1 MKKSNKSATIS
12 QPILFNQATYSAD
25 QDEVKMSENQI
36 YQGQVSNKNRES
48 QDKNNFQQQLVNRK
62 QSNEQLLT
70 ANTPTKSAYL
80 SQPFG
85 KDQYSTSSYR
95 SLLISSRDTIMRK
108 KNSQNKPGTA
118 AGSMNL
124 QKNNGFITDR
134 FTMSQTNGFLFNQ
147 NKSRASRDV
156 SSQNGVKKNYQLKDG
171 YLSTNQVVSQANQN
185 INKSKSNTLSQN
197 DFCQM
202 FQKQNYDGMALEDY
216 FNQRENFQ
224 TEAIQIASPNQP
236 KQLSSQ
242 QNRKQ
247 KNMQNLSNS
256 QAAVFSQINN
266 NYQQLNQS
274 PEIATAI
281 FQKNQQSNAFT
292 NQIMGSSMYQSTLI
306 QQQINELCQNYQH
319 VDLTTLKNILV
330 NLIQREEEMLR
341 VLTSRC
347 SGVKE
352 LAEMI
357 YADIPLPMQ
366 QNQNH
371 VMSNPKSIDQQQS
384 PNNCVNSSYYDNT
397 TPIANNNQQILNQ
410 NNNLNI
416 LTGQPVND
424 LAKIRD
430 ALFSLSQS
438 LVSASQNEINLG
450 SKNREIERMN
460 LEISQLKKSI
470 SDYKEKNINLQK
482 LIELLQNR
490 VKTFQ
495 EDNNRMLIQM
505 NIEKKSAQ
513 VNSKKVTNL
522 EKRVEF
528 ILENDI
534 NTNLNPND
542 KLRQTLNEL
551 LRENEALKR
560 DLNHKNQ
567 DIDRL
572 QGQLKKLN
580 SHLARANKKMENMK
594 QNPAFNSQTTP
605 VQNPPSQQTENK
617 LSSMFQKDDI
627 ELLKNFKIPQNLNF
641 RVVSL
646 RSDQSILMS
655 DIIELGSH
663 AFSRQIL
670 GLENPEQKKQ
680 MVNFITSQLTS
691 YKDLSDKLNQIIN
704 HAYNMSTLET
714 FEDLSVHVSTHFPS
728 IFSAQRANLWVVDKQ
743 CGIFQSFSEQG
754 SGNIVTSKCLLNKGL
769 INDTFLLRV
778 PINSKNSQNKPLLYK
793 IDYQREECEFVN
805 STLLIPVFCNKERQQ
820 VKAILEISNS
830 QSEIFSFDEEYYGI
844 ILSYFLTSIF
854 SSIINQKI
862 FDIDCRYNTLLFNSY
877 EQLSQQKTRFNF
889 TQKVKMLVQQLF
901 NIDNS
906 HFYFVENDHLI
917 SYNKPNQQKDQFSL
931 EHGLAGIVAK
941 EKKSYIIHDIRSSSY
956 FNPLVD
962 ISSLLPI
969 YAIPLINKTNSDGSD
984 EQKEPVIGVIEIVLK
999 SKLKSKLEKEAIID
1013 SEDGYFGLDE
1023 PQTHIIQKFSK
1034 LVINTLLNNQFI
1046 D

>member
-1 MKKSNKSATIS
+1 
-12 QPILFNQATYSAD
+12 
-25 QDEVKMSENQI
+25 MSENHTNEDQH
-36 YQGQVSNKNRES
+36 SNKKRENE
-48 QDKNNFQQQLVNRK
+48 DKNNFQQQSHNRK
-62 QSNEQLLT
+62 QSNDQLFQT
-70 ANTPTKSAYL
+70 ANTPAKSAYL
-80 SQPFG
+80 SQPVG
-85 KDQYSTSSYR
+85 KDQYNTSSYR
-95 SLLISSRDTIMRK
+95 SLLISSRDSILRK
-108 KNSQNKPGTA
+108 KNSQIKPGTA
-118 AGSMNL
+118 AGSINL
-124 QKNNGFITDR
+124 QKNNGYITDR
-134 FTMSQTNGFLFNQ
+134 LTMSQTNGFQLSQ
-147 NKSRASRDV
+147 NKSRASRDA
-156 SSQNGVKKNYQLKDG
+156 SSQNVIKKNYQLKDG
-171 YLSTNQVVSQANQN
+171 YLPSNQVVSTRNQN

-197 DFCQM
+197 DFFQL
-202 FQKQNYDGMALEDY
+202 FQKQNFDGMALEDY
-216 FNQRENFQ
+216 FNQRESLQ
-224 TEAIQIASPNQP
+224 SEILQLASPNQL
-236 KQLSSQ
+236 KQISQQ

-266 NYQQLNQS
+266 NQLQLNQQ
-274 PEIATAI
+274 PEIATG
-281 FQKNQQSNAFT
+281 FSQKSQQFAPNQFS
-292 NQIMGSSMYQSTLI
+292 NQIMSSSMYQSSQI

-319 VDLTTLKNILV
+319 VDLSNLKNILV
-330 NLIQREEEMLR
+330 NLIQKEEEMLR
-341 VLTSRC
+341 VLISRC
-347 SGVKE
+347 SGVQE

-357 YADIPLPMQ
+357 YADIPLPTQ

-371 VMSNPKSIDQQQS
+371 LISNPKAIDQQQS
-384 PNNCVNSSYYDNT
+384 PNNCINSSYYENA
-397 TPIANNNQQILNQ
+397 TPIAGNNQPILSQ
-410 NNNLNI
+410 NNNFNV

-438 LVSASQNEINLG
+438 LVSASQNEISLG
-450 SKNREIERMN
+450 NKNREIERMS

-470 SDYKEKNINLQK
+470 QDYKEKNVNLQK

-594 QNPAFNSQTTP
+594 SNPAFNSQTTP

-663 AFSRQIL
+663 AFSRQVL
-670 GLENPEQKKQ
+670 GLENTEQKKQ

-704 HAYNMSTLET
+704 HAYNMSTLDT

-728 IFSAQRANLWVVDKQ
+728 IFGAQRANLWVVDKQ

-793 IDYQREECEFVN
+793 IDYQKEECEFVN
-805 STLLIPVFCNKERQQ
+805 STLLIPVFCNKDRQQ

-830 QSEIFSFDEEYYGI
+830 LSEIFSFDEEYYGI

-877 EQLSQQKTRFNF
+877 EQLSQQKTRFSF
-889 TQKVKMLVQQLF
+889 TQKVKMLIQQLF
-901 NIDNS
+901 NIDSS

-917 SYNKPNQQKDQFSL
+917 SYNKPNQQKDQFSF

-969 YAIPLINKTNSDGSD
+969 YAIPLINKTGSDGSD

-1034 LVINTLLNNQFI
+1034 LVINSLLNNQFI